1 MAGGKSGAAAIF
13 NSDTAMLLLRLALA
27 AVFVFHGGQ
36 KMIGWF
42 GGRGWDKSVAGFV
55 AMGLPEW
62 LAMFTIIT
70 EFVGG
75 CCIAFGLL
83 ARFWAA
89 GTAIVMAS
97 AIAMVHIHDG
107 WDQASGKWLDFQ
119 SLWSGNTE
127 QGTRG
132 IEFLVVV
139 LLVSLAVFFGGPGR
153 WAIADLEG
161 WLLGIGRKSGKS
173 ARGGDE

>member
-13 NSDTAMLLLRLALA
+13 NTDTAMLILRLALG

-42 GGRGWDKSVAGFV
+42 GGKGWDKSVADFV

-62 LAMFTIIT
+62 LAMFAIIT

-89 GTAIVMAS
+89 GTAIIMIS
-97 AIAMVHIHDG
+97 AIAMMHIHSG
-107 WDQASGKWLDFQ
+107 WNSAGQWQGFEALWKGNEFQ
-119 SLWSGNTE
+119 LSL
-127 QGTRG
+127 
-132 IEFLVVV
+132 LAM
-139 LLVSLAVFFGGPGR
+139 SLAVYFGGPGR

-161 WLLGIGRKSGKS
+161 WLLGIGRKGGKS
-173 ARGGDE
+173 SKGGGDE